1 MKYMKKLVV
10 FIAALIL
17 LAIVAS
23 SCRSSVDCPA
33 YGEVQKY
40 QVEQR
45 Y

>member
-10 FIAALIL
+10 FIAAVIF

-23 SCRSSVDCPA
+23 SCSSSVDCPA
-33 YGEVQKY
+33 YGEVQRY
-40 QVEQR
+40 QIEQR

>member
-1 MKYMKKLVV
+1 MKKLVV

>member
-10 FIAALIL
+10 IIAALIL
-17 LAIVAS
+17 LAIVAASCTS
-23 SCRSSVDCPA
+23 STDCPA
-33 YGEVQKY
+33 YGEVHKY

>member
-10 FIAALIL
+10 FIAAIIF

-33 YGEVQKY
+33 YGEVHRY
-40 QVEQR
+40 QIEQR